1 MICTI
6 SIRANQASS
15 VGDRRVATPWR
26 QGLLAI
32 FSIEASAPHHIRSN
46 MHLICAYALHAPSA
60 GAEVPGSSFL
70 NRGSRRRPAR
80 ATPTK
85 TLGRFLLI
93 LWFIRVDR
101 YKTVLRRGGFE
112 PVHVLL
118 HPRPPGSRFAAA
130 SPTGALGYCTASA
143 NMARH

>member
-70 NRGSRRRPAR
+70 NRGSRRRTAR
-80 ATPTK
+80 APPTK
-85 TLGRFLLI
+85 TVVRFFLI
-93 LWFIRVDR
+93 LWFIDITSAKSCV
-101 YKTVLRRGGFE
+101 RRGGFE
-112 PVHVLL
+112 HV
-118 HPRPPGSRFAAA
+118 
-130 SPTGALGYCTASA
+130 
-143 NMARH
+143 